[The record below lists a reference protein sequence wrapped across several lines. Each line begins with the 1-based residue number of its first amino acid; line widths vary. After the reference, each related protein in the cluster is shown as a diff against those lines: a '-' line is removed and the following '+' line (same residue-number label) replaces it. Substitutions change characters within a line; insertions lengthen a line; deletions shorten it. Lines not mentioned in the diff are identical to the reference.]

1 MSEREYDILLAET
14 AGSLP
19 PGPSEQS
26 EPWRVAMRRILW
38 GLALVT
44 IKLELLG
51 LNYLLPCLGAA
62 LVYLGFRSLR
72 QSAPGFRLGWLVS
85 IVLLVSAAAS
95 AVLAAARPVQS
106 PDWLHWPLVA
116 LNFARDM
123 CLLLGLRAG
132 IRAAFERTE
141 GAKPRD
147 LALWAAAA
155 YAVLFIFA
163 IIWTCVP
170 ARSAVYSNIRG
181 LAGLALYILL
191 LLLLRRQGRE
201 LAGRGYRIEPAP
213 VRLSVGAFLALY
225 AVAIVLL
232 LVPALLLGP
241 RPAMPEAEPFSAAD
255 TEARE
260 SLEEL
265 GLPEWLTGSL
275 TQEELSLCEGA
286 LWAKDCG
293 IETRGDTALD
303 GGQLEMEV
311 WAVGLADGRSRFYAA
326 FRWLEPPRLRL
337 QEALG
342 LEPDP
347 NAAISEVSGALVYEK
362 GGDTLAAPLP
372 VVLGGGQTAEEL
384 DDMGL
389 FWYEFDLENL
399 GHVQYVPRSD
409 FTLPFGAEDIRG
421 WLAFTYD
428 GGIENAGKGLVF
440 GSAWLL
446 HRSLPVYP
454 YRELSSGGMFG
465 GVDGEFYAVHY
476 LL

>member
-72 QSAPGFRLGWLVS
+72 RSAPGFRLGWLVS
-85 IVLLVSAAAS
+85 IVLLVSAAAC

-116 LNFARDM
+116 LNCARDM

-163 IIWTCVP
+163 IIWTYVP
-170 ARSAVYSNIRG
+170 ARSAVYSNVRG

-191 LLLLRRQGRE
+191 LLLLHSCQD
-201 LAGRGYRIEPAP
+201 LHP
-213 VRLSVGAFLALY
+213 VHRPH
-225 AVAIVLL
+225 
-232 LVPALLLGP
+232 LVPAHTFFGT
-241 RPAMPEAEPFSAAD
+241 AAVQN
-255 TEARE
+255 
-260 SLEEL
+260 SLIFL
-265 GLPEWLTGSL
+265 
-275 TQEELSLCEGA
+275 
-286 LWAKDCG
+286 
-293 IETRGDTALD
+293 
-303 GGQLEMEV
+303 
-311 WAVGLADGRSRFYAA
+311 
-326 FRWLEPPRLRL
+326 FR
-337 QEALG
+337 
-342 LEPDP
+342 
-347 NAAISEVSGALVYEK
+347 
-362 GGDTLAAPLP
+362 TLIPLP
-372 VVLGGGQTAEEL
+372 V
-384 DDMGL
+384 
-389 FWYEFDLENL
+389 
-399 GHVQYVPRSD
+399 
-409 FTLPFGAEDIRG
+409 
-421 WLAFTYD
+421 
-428 GGIENAGKGLVF
+428 
-440 GSAWLL
+440 LL
-446 HRSLPVYP
+446 SVHFHRLQIQ
-454 YRELSSGGMFG
+454 
-465 GVDGEFYAVHY
+465 
-476 LL
+476 

>member
-1 MSEREYDILLAET
+1 
-14 AGSLP
+14 
-19 PGPSEQS
+19 
-26 EPWRVAMRRILW
+26 
-38 GLALVT
+38 
-44 IKLELLG
+44 
-51 LNYLLPCLGAA
+51 
-62 LVYLGFRSLR
+62 
-72 QSAPGFRLGWLVS
+72 
-85 IVLLVSAAAS
+85 
-95 AVLAAARPVQS
+95 
-106 PDWLHWPLVA
+106 
-116 LNFARDM
+116 
-123 CLLLGLRAG
+123 
-132 IRAAFERTE
+132 
-141 GAKPRD
+141 
-147 LALWAAAA
+147 
-155 YAVLFIFA
+155 
-163 IIWTCVP
+163 
-170 ARSAVYSNIRG
+170 
-181 LAGLALYILL
+181 
-191 LLLLRRQGRE
+191 
-201 LAGRGYRIEPAP
+201 
-213 VRLSVGAFLALY
+213 
-225 AVAIVLL
+225 
-232 LVPALLLGP
+232 
-241 RPAMPEAEPFSAAD
+241 MPEAEPFSAAD

-342 LEPDP
+342 LEPDG
-347 NAAISEVSGALVYEK
+347 NEAISEVSGSLVYEK
-362 GGDTLAAPLP
+362 DGDTLAAPLP

-384 DDMGL
+384 DDMARA
-389 FWYEFDLENL
+389 WYEVELERL

-409 FTLPFGAEDIRG
+409 FALPFGAEGIRG

-428 GGIENAGKGLVF
+428 GGIEKSGTGTVF

>member
-72 QSAPGFRLGWLVS
+72 RSAPGFRLGGLVS

-95 AVLAAARPVQS
+95 AVLAAAKPVQS
-106 PDWLHWPLVA
+106 PYWLHWPLVA

-163 IIWTCVP
+163 IIWT
-170 ARSAVYSNIRG
+170 Y
-181 LAGLALYILL
+181 
-191 LLLLRRQGRE
+191 
-201 LAGRGYRIEPAP
+201 
-213 VRLSVGAFLALY
+213 
-225 AVAIVLL
+225 
-232 LVPALLLGP
+232 VPALLLGP

-409 FTLPFGAEDIRG
+409 LALPFGAEGIRG

>member
-1 MSEREYDILLAET
+1 MNTISASPRRRA
-14 AGSLP
+14 SLP
-19 PGPSEQS
+19 PRPLGAVGALARCHAPHPLGSRPCDAPSWS
-26 EPWRVAMRRILW
+26 SW
-38 GLALVT
+38 GL
-44 IKLELLG
+44 
-51 LNYLLPCLGAA
+51 NHLLPCLGAA
-62 LVYLGFRSLR
+62 LVYLGFRGLPR
-72 QSAPGFRLGWLVS
+72 RSAPGYRLGWLVS

-155 YAVLFIFA
+155 YAVLSVLRRYLDLRPRA
-163 IIWTCVP
+163 LGGVQQYPGPRGAGALHP
-170 ARSAVYSNIRG
+170 APAAPAAAGPRTGGPGLPHRARARAPERRG
-181 LAGLALYILL
+181 LPRP
-191 LLLLRRQGRE
+191 LRRGH
-201 LAGRGYRIEPAP
+201 
-213 VRLSVGAFLALY
+213 
-225 AVAIVLL
+225 
-232 LVPALLLGP
+232 
-241 RPAMPEAEPFSAAD
+241 RPAARPRAAFGPEARHARGGALSAAD

-286 LWAKDCG
+286 LRAKDCG

-326 FRWLEPPRLRL
+326 FRWLEPPRFRL

-342 LEPDP
+342 LEPDG
-347 NAAISEVSGALVYEK
+347 NEAISEVSGALVYEK

-389 FWYEFDLENL
+389 FWYEFDLERL

-409 FTLPFGAEDIRG
+409 FALPFGAEGIRG

>member
-1 MSEREYDILLAET
+1 
-14 AGSLP
+14 
-19 PGPSEQS
+19 
-26 EPWRVAMRRILW
+26 
-38 GLALVT
+38 
-44 IKLELLG
+44 
-51 LNYLLPCLGAA
+51 
-62 LVYLGFRSLR
+62 
-72 QSAPGFRLGWLVS
+72 
-85 IVLLVSAAAS
+85 
-95 AVLAAARPVQS
+95 
-106 PDWLHWPLVA
+106 
-116 LNFARDM
+116 M
-123 CLLLGLRAG
+123 CLLLGLRSG

-275 TQEELSLCEGA
+275 TQEELNLCEGA

-409 FTLPFGAEDIRG
+409 FALPFGAEGIRG

-465 GVDGEFYAVHY
+465 GVDGEFCAVHY

>member
-1 MSEREYDILLAET
+1 
-14 AGSLP
+14 
-19 PGPSEQS
+19 
-26 EPWRVAMRRILW
+26 
-38 GLALVT
+38 
-44 IKLELLG
+44 
-51 LNYLLPCLGAA
+51 
-62 LVYLGFRSLR
+62 
-72 QSAPGFRLGWLVS
+72 
-85 IVLLVSAAAS
+85 
-95 AVLAAARPVQS
+95 
-106 PDWLHWPLVA
+106 
-116 LNFARDM
+116 
-123 CLLLGLRAG
+123 
-132 IRAAFERTE
+132 
-141 GAKPRD
+141 
-147 LALWAAAA
+147 
-155 YAVLFIFA
+155 
-163 IIWTCVP
+163 
-170 ARSAVYSNIRG
+170 
-181 LAGLALYILL
+181 
-191 LLLLRRQGRE
+191 
-201 LAGRGYRIEPAP
+201 
-213 VRLSVGAFLALY
+213 
-225 AVAIVLL
+225 
-232 LVPALLLGP
+232 
-241 RPAMPEAEPFSAAD
+241 MPEAEPFSAAD

-409 FTLPFGAEDIRG
+409 FALPFGAEGIRG

-428 GGIENAGKGLVF
+428 GGIEKSGTGTVF